1 MPLPGPSP
9 AIHAALCS
17 SSSPTLSLSSEGSLP
32 PLLWWQVPSEVFNHL
47 SCKTPFN
54 WNYLLADKLL
64 ESYQGGDTVVRVF
77 HAGRFWWTL
86 LPCSLYS
93 SLFSSH
99 LWSLSSLFCWI
110 DVDVCFC
117 LFPHVGHCV
126 CWFLF
131 QFHYFFPVWKLHSQA
146 HCPVVQQVFF
156 AFNWNAQTS

>member
-64 ESYQGGDTVVRVF
+64 ESYQGGDIVVRVF
-77 HAGRFWWTL
+77 HAGRFCWTL
-86 LPCSLYS
+86 LPFSLYS

-99 LWSLSSLFCWI
+99 LWTVSFFFFLLNWCW
-110 DVDVCFC
+110 CWC
-117 LFPHVGHCV
+117 LFISV
-126 CWFLF
+126 CRSLCLLVFIPISSSFF
-131 QFHYFFPVWKLHSQA
+131 QVWKLHSQA
-146 HCPVVQQVFF
+146 HCPVV
-156 AFNWNAQTS
+156 